1 MKRATLEKVPADVAA
16 MFDQVSSKYD
26 LTNFILTFGLIDV
39 WRVATR
45 EAIAPGPGMT
55 ILDIAAGTGSSSVTY
70 AEAGADVVASDISEG
85 MMEVGRRR
93 HPELTFVQGDATD
106 LPFEDNSFDVTTISY
121 GLRNVEDPAKALGEM
136 LRVTKPGGKL
146 VVTEFSR
153 PTFAPFRR
161 TYRFFLADVLPAIA
175 FFVSSDAA
183 AYDYLVESILSWP
196 PQEVFAKRIQEA
208 GWREVEY
215 RNLTNGVVA
224 LHRATKPIEP

>member
-26 LTNFILTFGLIDV
+26 RTNFILTFGLIDV

-45 EAIAPGPGMT
+45 EAIAPGPGMS

-70 AEAGADVVASDISEG
+70 ATAGADVVASDISEG
-85 MMEVGRRR
+85 MMEKGRLR
-93 HPELTFVQGDATD
+93 HPELKFVQADATN
-106 LPFEDNSFDVTTISY
+106 LPFEDDSFDVATISY
-121 GLRNVEDPAKALGEM
+121 GLRNVNDPDKALREM

-161 TYRFFLADVLPAIA
+161 AYRFFLADVLPTIA
-175 FFVSSDAA
+175 FAVSSDAE

-196 PQEVFAKRIQEA
+196 RQEVFAKRIQEA
-208 GWREVEY
+208 GWSDVEY
-215 RNLTNGVVA
+215 RNLSNGVVA
-224 LHRATKPIEP
+224 LHRATKPIER

>member
-175 FFVSSDAA
+175 FFISSDAA